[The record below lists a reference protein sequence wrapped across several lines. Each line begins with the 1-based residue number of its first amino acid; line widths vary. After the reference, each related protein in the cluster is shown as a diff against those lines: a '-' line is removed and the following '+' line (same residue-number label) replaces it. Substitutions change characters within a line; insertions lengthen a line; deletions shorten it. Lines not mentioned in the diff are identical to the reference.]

1 MIAAAIAL
9 AALAVVLAWPVP
21 VALARAAWPS
31 RAPATALALWQA
43 IALAGGLSMIGAL
56 LTFGLAPFGTT
67 LVDASLAAVTDAS
80 GLTSGPGGEPGGA
93 TLWPPPISNLLA
105 LVVAGLLAAYLV
117 ANLLRTALLIERQ
130 RRRHRQLV
138 RLLSTPVPDH
148 PNTRLINVELPVAY
162 CLPGSPH
169 PITVFSAGLVQLLD
183 DVQLRAVIQHEK
195 AHLVQH
201 HYVVLMAFDA
211 WHRSLPWFP
220 TATRARTE
228 VALLIEMLA
237 DDHARRTVD
246 GRTLAGAIALVASG
260 AANGATGGSATG
272 TTSAIDTDLARH
284 HAHQQRARVSRL
296 IGDAP
301 GLSRARQTLVLA
313 GAIALVA
320 VPTVLLL
327 TPALAG

>member
-9 AALAVVLAWPVP
+9 AVLAVLLAWPVP
-21 VALARAAWPS
+21 IALARAGWPS

-56 LTFGLAPFGTT
+56 LTFGLAPFGLN
-67 LVDASLAAVTDAS
+67 LVDASIAAVTDA
-80 GLTSGPGGEPGGA
+80 A
-93 TLWPPPISNLLA
+93 WPPAISNLLA
-105 LVVAGLLAAYLV
+105 LVVAGLLAAYLI

-138 RLLSTPVPDH
+138 RLLSTPLPDH
-148 PNTRLINVELPVAY
+148 PNTRMIDVELPVAY

-183 DVQLRAVIQHEK
+183 DVQLRAVIEHEK
-195 AHLVQH
+195 AHLLQR
-201 HYVVLMAFDA
+201 HYIVLMAFDA

-237 DDHARRTVD
+237 DDHARRAVD
-246 GRTLAGAIALVASG
+246 DRTLAGAIALVASG
-260 AANGATGGSATG
+260 AAGGATRGSATG
-272 TTSAIDTDLARH
+272 ARGMASRTDADLASH
-284 HAHQQRARVSRL
+284 HAHQQRARVTRL
-296 IGDAP
+296 IDVAP
-301 GLSRARQTLVLA
+301 GLPRPLQGLVLA
-313 GAIALVA
+313 GAFGLVA

-327 TPALAG
+327 TPALGG

>member
-1 MIAAAIAL
+1 MIAAAVAL

-21 VALARAAWPS
+21 VALARTAWPS

-56 LTFGLAPFGTT
+56 LTFGLAPFGNT
-67 LVDASLAAVTDAS
+67 LLDATLAAVAGAAGSTRGG
-80 GLTSGPGGEPGGA
+80 GLEPGGS
-93 TLWPPPISNLLA
+93 TLWTPPISNLLA

-117 ANLLRTALLIERQ
+117 ANLLRTALLIERE

-195 AHLVQH
+195 AHLLQH
-201 HYVVLMAFDA
+201 HYIVLMAFDA

-220 TATRARTE
+220 TASRARTE

-260 AANGATGGSATG
+260 AAGGSENG
-272 TTSAIDTDLARH
+272 TASAIDTGLASH
-284 HAHQQRARVSRL
+284 HAHQQRARVTRL

-301 GLSRARQTLVLA
+301 GLSRPRQTLVLA